1 MTAITFATRAANDRK
16 SARILPQY
24 NSLQHRAWWKLACI
38 AFTGL
43 ALFMIVYTGFLV
55 AVGGTLAFR
64 FVGFPIGVMALL
76 GLWLLPD
83 VDKPDIAPFYK
94 LLTAYMFLMVAWP
107 SYVAIAIPGL
117 PWVTPPRIVLGVL
130 LVVMLSHFPQIAE
143 SRRKVVDLLGYDR
156 LAFRLYLLFLFM
168 EVIVIPLA
176 QSPVD
181 VLSYEVMQGVL
192 DTSAMV
198 AAAWIFTDVTR
209 IPKVLRILVYG
220 CIFTMLVTL
229 LENYMQHP
237 PWLGYTPSFMRIDPV
252 LYETYVS
259 PQARVGD
266 GRYRVRATFGIVLYY
281 SQYLGIVLPALLYEM
296 WKMKGWK
303 RVLAIALVPL
313 ILQTVW
319 FVNARTASIGLLI
332 ALFGFAFMVLLRQLF
347 FRGRGDALKPGI
359 MVAMVMLAVAGM
371 VGAIASSHRLQMYT
385 IGGQQHAGSNAV
397 RDQQWAGA
405 WRAVRRNP
413 IGVGMGTPLPDV
425 GAVSSKGI
433 AIVDSFFLNLL
444 VGVGPLGFIGFMG
457 AVARIAWLG
466 MMTFLRAKT
475 ELEEWAGALSLAL
488 LNFIVAA
495 YVISFADNIYLLFTM
510 AVAILA
516 LHRHQSARIAAEA
529 PTAKALP
536 SPSTALVRRKTWG

>member
-1 MTAITFATRAANDRK
+1 MNAMTFSTRAAMDRK

-24 NSLQHRAWWKLACI
+24 NSLHHRPWWKLATI
-38 AFTGL
+38 AFTAV
-43 ALFMIVYTGFLV
+43 ALFMIMYTGFLV

-64 FVGFPIGVMALL
+64 FVAFPIGVMALL

-83 VDKPDIAPFYK
+83 VDKPDVAPFYK

-130 LVVMLSHFPQIAE
+130 LIIMLTHFPQIAE
-143 SRRKVVDLLGYDR
+143 ARRKVVDLLGYDKI
-156 LAFRLYLLFLFM
+156 AFRLYMLFLFM
-168 EVIVIPLA
+168 EVAVIPLA
-176 QSPVD
+176 MSPVD
-181 VLSYEVMQGVL
+181 VVSYEVMQGVL

-198 AAAWIFTDVTR
+198 AAAWIFTDLKK
-209 IPKVLRILVYG
+209 IPRVMRFVVYG

-237 PWLGYTPSFMRIDPV
+237 PWLGYTPSFMKIDPI

-319 FVNARTASIGLLI
+319 FVNARTASIALLI
-332 ALFGFAFMVLLRQLF
+332 SLFGFAALVMIRQLF
-347 FRGRGDALKPGI
+347 FRARGDALKPGI
-359 MVAMVMLAVAGM
+359 MVAMVLLAVAGLA
-371 VGAIASSHRLQMYT
+371 GAIASSHRLQMYT

-397 RDQQWAGA
+397 RDQQWDGA
-405 WRAVRRNP
+405 WRAVRKNP
-413 IGVGMGTPLPDV
+413 VGVGMGTPLPDV

-433 AIVDSFFLNLL
+433 AIVDSFYINLL

-457 AVARIAWLG
+457 CLARIAWLG
-466 MMTFLRAKT
+466 IMTFMRAKD
-475 ELEEWAGALSLAL
+475 ELEEWSGAMALAMI
-488 LNFIVAA
+488 NFIVAA
-495 YVISFADNIYLLFTM
+495 YVISFADNIYLVFTM
-510 AVAILA
+510 CVAILA
-516 LHRHQSARIAAEA
+516 LHRHQTARLAAETPA
-529 PTAKALP
+529 SQALP
-536 SPSTALVRRKTWG
+536 SPSTALVRR